1 MKGDPGITHPVIA
14 GAVTAWRV
22 ATGFG
27 LLIALGSPA
36 LTQQRPIPPADHTN
50 AERASQQDM
59 TQREI
64 KLRNVG
70 GPLTRT
76 TDPKRLQALTAQLE
90 EDFKRILTLHNE
102 IVRAANAPEPI
113 DYHFVSDVTGEIKKR
128 AGRLQNTLMLKTE
141 DSYPNQEKPAKFDDT
156 QVEDALIA
164 LCKYIESFVSNPV
177 IENPGT
183 VDPRQSSRADS
194 DLSNIVELSTSI
206 RKRAERL
213 SKAAK

>member
-1 MKGDPGITHPVIA
+1 M
-14 GAVTAWRV
+14 
-22 ATGFG
+22 
-27 LLIALGSPA
+27 
-36 LTQQRPIPPADHTN
+36 PPTDHTN

-70 GPLTRT
+70 GPVTRS
-76 TDPKRLQALTAQLE
+76 TDPKRLQALTTQLE

-102 IVRAANAPEPI
+102 IARATNAHEAL
-113 DYHFVSDVTGEIKKR
+113 DYHFVSDATGEIKKR
-128 AGRLQNTLMLKTE
+128 AGRLQSTLMLKAE
-141 DSYPNQEKPAKFDDT
+141 DGYQNQEKRAKFDDT
-156 QVEDALIA
+156 HVKDALIA

-183 VDPRQSSRADS
+183 VDPLQSARADS

-206 RKRAERL
+206 RKSAERL
-213 SKAAK
+213 NKAAK